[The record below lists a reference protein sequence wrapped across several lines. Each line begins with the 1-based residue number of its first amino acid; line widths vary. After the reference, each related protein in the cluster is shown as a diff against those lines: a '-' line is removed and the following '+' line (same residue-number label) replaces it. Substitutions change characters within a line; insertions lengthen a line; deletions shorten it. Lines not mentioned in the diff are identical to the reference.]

1 VGERPATEDRTQAG
15 KHPWTIATKV
25 LPPRSSPACSSL
37 HSGLEGAPILVSA
50 RARSEHGDQ
59 YILSPS
65 WQASLKARNGS
76 ANPFL
81 IASSM
86 TLGKTARE
94 FDLALHKYSP
104 ASEFPAPVQS
114 LQFDLLPCPALF
126 LRLTLLGYPGCG
138 PPTNVSTSAA
148 RADM

>member
-1 VGERPATEDRTQAG
+1 VIPEN
-15 KHPWTIATKV
+15 V
-25 LPPRSSPACSSL
+25 VFSLPY
-37 HSGLEGAPILVSA
+37 VSTMI
-50 RARSEHGDQ
+50 R
-59 YILSPS
+59 
-65 WQASLKARNGS
+65 KA
-76 ANPFL
+76 L
-81 IASSM
+81 YASSM